1 MTSVSEIPE
10 VDAAAAVILAETDE
24 WHRIMA
30 LDAEKLLDV
39 YLDIKSPHA
48 YLAVRPTLE
57 VARNYRVRVNFLP
70 YTLGY
75 ATVGVTTS
83 VEPDMKRRPPT
94 AGGRIARR
102 GCITPRPGSTP
113 TCRGS
118 HSEVRIVF
126 LTPHRRTR
134 PFSSPSGK
142 NWKYHF

>member
-1 MTSVSEIPE
+1 MASVSEIPE

-83 VEPDMKRRPPT
+83 VEPDMQRRP
-94 AGGRIARR
+94 
-102 GCITPRPGSTP
+102 
-113 TCRGS
+113 
-118 HSEVRIVF
+118 
-126 LTPHRRTR
+126 LTPAAGSQGEDVLHRGPAVRL
-134 PFSSPSGK
+134 PAVAPIQKSVSSS
-142 NWKYHF
+142 